1 MKPSDYVIFNIN
13 FTFDDKALLSLKSPK
28 KAKRQIEV
36 YALDGDRQILFHSE
50 SKPITINPMQVFG
63 AESIMEEKSRI
74 NSWYSVWE
82 TPMADS
88 ITAMIDEIAAK
99 LLYKD
104 EVENGNFKSG
114 ESEIVDIEKARE
126 SGILPNDVQ

>member
-1 MKPSDYVIFNIN
+1 MKPSDYVVLNIN

-28 KAKRQIEV
+28 KAKRQIEF

-63 AESIMEEKSRI
+63 AESIMEEKGRI
-74 NSWYSVWE
+74 NSWYSVWV

>member
-1 MKPSDYVIFNIN
+1 MHGHMFAGWYTEEKGDNLN
-13 FTFDDKALLSLKSPK
+13 F
-28 KAKRQIEV
+28 IETTAIGDATMS
-36 YALDGDRQILFHSE
+36 YALA
-50 SKPITINPMQVFG
+50 KV
-63 AESIMEEKSRI
+63 
-74 NSWYSVWE
+74 
-82 TPMADS
+82 
-88 ITAMIDEIAAK
+88 AAK

>member
-1 MKPSDYVIFNIN
+1 
-13 FTFDDKALLSLKSPK
+13 
-28 KAKRQIEV
+28 
-36 YALDGDRQILFHSE
+36 
-50 SKPITINPMQVFG
+50 
-63 AESIMEEKSRI
+63 
-74 NSWYSVWE
+74 
-82 TPMADS
+82 MADS

>member
-1 MKPSDYVIFNIN
+1 
-13 FTFDDKALLSLKSPK
+13 
-28 KAKRQIEV
+28 
-36 YALDGDRQILFHSE
+36 
-50 SKPITINPMQVFG
+50 MQVFG

-74 NSWYSVWE
+74 NSWYSVWV

-88 ITAMIDEIAAK
+88 ITALIDEIAAK

>member
-1 MKPSDYVIFNIN
+1 
-13 FTFDDKALLSLKSPK
+13 
-28 KAKRQIEV
+28 
-36 YALDGDRQILFHSE
+36 
-50 SKPITINPMQVFG
+50 
-63 AESIMEEKSRI
+63 MEEKGRI
-74 NSWYSVWE
+74 NSWYSVWV

>member
-1 MKPSDYVIFNIN
+1 
-13 FTFDDKALLSLKSPK
+13 
-28 KAKRQIEV
+28 
-36 YALDGDRQILFHSE
+36 
-50 SKPITINPMQVFG
+50 MQVFG

-74 NSWYSVWE
+74 YSWYSVWV